1 MNTRTYAQETI
12 DQGLRSYLTGIFS
25 NMTSAVLISGL
36 VAFAIGNVPALSSF
50 FLTGPMLWITTFAP
64 LAFVFIFSFKVKSLS
79 ASTAQLMLYV
89 FAALMG
95 AGLSSIFLTFTT
107 ASIAQA
113 FFSATIM
120 FASAALFGYT
130 TNKDMTRWY
139 NFIIPAVIGLVA
151 ASVIN
156 IFIGFEI
163 LNFAISVAALLIFTV
178 LSAMDMQQAK
188 YSYYELSDRETAN
201 KQSVIFALSMYIN
214 LVNIFVSLL
223 QLFGQQKE
231 Q

>member
-1 MNTRTYAQETI
+1 MNTRTYTQEAI
-12 DQGLRSYLTGIFS
+12 DQGLRSYLCGIFS
-25 NMTSAVLISGL
+25 HMTSAVLLSGL
-36 VAFAIGNVPALSSF
+36 VAFAIGNIPALATF
-50 FLTGPMLWITTFAP
+50 FLTGPMLWVTTFAP
-64 LAFVFIFSFKVKSLS
+64 LAFVFIFSFKVKSMS
-79 ASTAQLMLYV
+79 AATAQTMLYI

-113 FFSATIM
+113 FFSAAIM

-139 NFIIPAVIGLVA
+139 NFIMPVVIGLVA

-156 IFIGFEI
+156 IFIGFE
-163 LNFAISVAALLIFTV
+163 LLSFAVSIAALIIFTV

-188 YSYYELSDRETAN
+188 YSYYELDNRETAN
-201 KQSVIFALSMYIN
+201 KQSVVFALSMYIN

-231 Q
+231 

>member
-1 MNTRTYAQETI
+1 MNTKTYTQELV

-25 NMTSAVLISGL
+25 NMTAAVLFSGL
-36 VAFAIGNVPALSSF
+36 VAFAIGNVPALTAF

-64 LAFVFIFSFKVKSLS
+64 LAFVFIFSFSIKSVS
-79 ASTAQLMLYV
+79 ASTAQIMLYV

-95 AGLSSIFLTFTT
+95 AGLSSIFLTFTS

-113 FFSATIM
+113 FFSSAIM

-139 NFIIPAVIGLVA
+139 NFIMPAVFGLVA

-156 IFIGFEI
+156 IFIGFEF
-163 LNFAISVAALLIFTV
+163 LSFAISVAALLIFTV
-178 LSAMDMQQAK
+178 LTAMDMQQAK
-188 YSYYELSDRETAN
+188 YSYYELDSQEAAN

>member
-1 MNTRTYAQETI
+1 MNTKTYVQETI
-12 DQGLRSYLTGIFS
+12 DQGLKSYLTSIFA
-25 NMTSAVLISGL
+25 NMTTAVLISGL
-36 VAFAIGNVPALSSF
+36 VAFAIGNVSALSSF
-50 FLTGPMLWITTFAP
+50 FLTGPMLWVTTFAP
-64 LAFVFIFSFKVKSLS
+64 LVFVFIFSFTINSAS

-95 AGLSSIFLTFTT
+95 AGLSSVFLTFTG

-113 FFSATIM
+113 FFSSAIM

-139 NFIIPAVIGLVA
+139 NFIMPAVIGLIA

-156 IFIGFEI
+156 IFIGFEF
-163 LNFAISVAALLIFTV
+163 LSFAISVAALLIFTV
-178 LSAMDMQQAK
+178 LTAMDMQQAK
-188 YSYYELSDRETAN
+188 YSYYALENQKTAN

-223 QLFGQQKE
+223 RLFGQQR
-231 Q
+231 QQ

>member
-1 MNTRTYAQETI
+1 MNTKVHSEEI
-12 DQGLRSYLTGIFS
+12 VDQGLRSYLIGIFY
-25 NMTSAVLISGL
+25 NMTAAVLFSGL
-36 VAFAIGNVPALSSF
+36 VAFAIGNIPALSAF

-64 LAFVFIFSFKVKSLS
+64 LAFVFIFSFKVKSVS
-79 ASTAQLMLYV
+79 ASTAQGMLYI

-95 AGLSSIFLTFTT
+95 AGLSSVFLTFTT

-113 FFSATIM
+113 FFSASIV
-120 FASAALFGYT
+120 FASAALVGYT

-139 NFIIPAVIGLVA
+139 NFIMPAVIGLVA

-156 IFIGFEI
+156 IFIGFE
-163 LNFAISVAALLIFTV
+163 LLSFAISVASVLIFTV
-178 LSAMDMQQAK
+178 LTAMDMQQAK
-188 YSYYELSDRETAN
+188 YSYYELDNQEEAN

>member
-1 MNTRTYAQETI
+1 MNTKVYSEEII
-12 DQGLRSYLTGIFS
+12 DQGLRSYLIGIFY
-25 NMTSAVLISGL
+25 NMTAAVLFSGL
-36 VAFAIGNVPALSSF
+36 VAFAIGNIPALSAF

-64 LAFVFIFSFKVKSLS
+64 LAFVFIFSFIVKSVS
-79 ASTAQLMLYV
+79 ASTAQGMLYI

-95 AGLSSIFLTFTT
+95 AGLSSVFLTFTT
-107 ASIAQA
+107 ASVAQA
-113 FFSATIM
+113 FFSASIV
-120 FASAALFGYT
+120 FASAALVGYT

-139 NFIIPAVIGLVA
+139 NFIMPAVIGLVA

-156 IFIGFEI
+156 IFIGFE
-163 LNFAISVAALLIFTV
+163 LLSFAISVASVLIFTV
-178 LSAMDMQQAK
+178 LTAMDMQQAK
-188 YSYYELSDRETAN
+188 YSYYELDNQEAAN
-201 KQSVIFALSMYIN
+201 KQSVVFALSMYIN